1 MFLLIRKLK
10 RGAKILKKT
19 IIGLIVFT
27 IVAVSTTVILIIEEN
42 KIKNVTPNIPK
53 EEIETEIGTKRNQ
66 KYNQNDLEIIR
77 KNVDGIV
84 EYQSIR
90 ISGLKNKEIENKIN
104 NEIAQTEEEFVK
116 LLSNF
121 EEGEHR
127 YINEYVAANFSNILS
142 ISMEASSYS
151 SFDSI
156 EKEKYL
162 NYDLTTGNKIELKDL
177 FLPNADI
184 DRYAREYIYKDA
196 LHEAFSKANVFFDN
210 KYWEDGK
217 CTYFT
222 NELDEA
228 NYIKRFTRYK
238 NAKKDFYIGGNY
250 IYIQYGKEWNDSIC
264 IKYKDCLNDLVV
276 YTKFVTKDSI
286 FERDDIGFKDLYVC
300 SIVEPYTEKY
310 SYNVGDVTS
319 NFRIDSRMQSWVSGR
334 YESGEIFNSIFKTAE
349 SEVKNKKTQVLLEA
363 NKNDDKYYYLGI
375 STIFHDITIGTP
387 GTEDIV
393 VGFVKSKIETLY
405 EVSMDDFKN
414 FFEEKM
420 VDACTNGMYYND
432 EAFYL
437 KINLND
443 EEKNKCKCYEN
454 VTTEVY
460 RASDG
465 EKINSL
471 DDLFVI
477 GYDYI
482 SVIQNKLLERG
493 FTKEEILEKI
503 QNQEYTI
510 LKYGVEFKKS
520 DDETCFVDYSDF
532 SAEGFKH

>member
-1 MFLLIRKLK
+1 M
-10 RGAKILKKT
+10 KKT

-27 IVAVSTTVILIIEEN
+27 IVAVSITTVLIIEEN

-104 NEIAQTEEEFVK
+104 NEIAQTEEEFVN

-121 EEGEHR
+121 EAGEHK
-127 YINEYVAANFSNILS
+127 YINEYVVANFSNILS

-184 DRYAREYIYKDA
+184 DGYAREYIYKDA
-196 LHEAFSKANVFFDN
+196 LHEAFSKTNVFFDD
-210 KYWEDGK
+210 KYWKDGK

-250 IYIQYGKEWNDSIC
+250 IYIKYGKEWNDSIC

-375 STIFHDITIGTP
+375 STIFHDITIETP

-420 VDACTNGMYYND
+420 VDAYTNGMYYND

-460 RASDG
+460 SASDG

-493 FTKEEILEKI
+493 LTKEEILEKI

-510 LKYGVEFKKS
+510 LKYGVEFEKS
-520 DDETCFVDYSDF
+520 DDETCFVYYSDF
-532 SAEGFKH
+532 SVEGFRH

>member
-10 RGAKILKKT
+10 KGAKILKKT

-196 LHEAFSKANVFFDN
+196 LHEAFSKTNVFFDD

-238 NAKKDFYIGGNY
+238 NAKKDFYI
-250 IYIQYGKEWNDSIC
+250 
-264 IKYKDCLNDLVV
+264 
-276 YTKFVTKDSI
+276 
-286 FERDDIGFKDLYVC
+286 
-300 SIVEPYTEKY
+300 
-310 SYNVGDVTS
+310 
-319 NFRIDSRMQSWVSGR
+319 
-334 YESGEIFNSIFKTAE
+334 
-349 SEVKNKKTQVLLEA
+349 
-363 NKNDDKYYYLGI
+363 
-375 STIFHDITIGTP
+375 
-387 GTEDIV
+387 
-393 VGFVKSKIETLY
+393 
-405 EVSMDDFKN
+405 
-414 FFEEKM
+414 EE
-420 VDACTNGMYYND
+420 
-432 EAFYL
+432 
-437 KINLND
+437 
-443 EEKNKCKCYEN
+443 
-454 VTTEVY
+454 
-460 RASDG
+460 
-465 EKINSL
+465 
-471 DDLFVI
+471 
-477 GYDYI
+477 
-482 SVIQNKLLERG
+482 
-493 FTKEEILEKI
+493 
-503 QNQEYTI
+503 
-510 LKYGVEFKKS
+510 
-520 DDETCFVDYSDF
+520 
-532 SAEGFKH
+532 

>member
-1 MFLLIRKLK
+1 M
-10 RGAKILKKT
+10 KKT

-27 IVAVSTTVILIIEEN
+27 ILAVSTTVILIIEEN

-196 LHEAFSKANVFFDN
+196 LHEAFSKTNVFFDD

-238 NAKKDFYIGGNY
+238 NAKKDFYIGENY

>member
-1 MFLLIRKLK
+1 M
-10 RGAKILKKT
+10 KKT

-27 IVAVSTTVILIIEEN
+27 IIAVSTTSILIIEKNKPEN
-42 KIKNVTPNIPK
+42 ITPDIPK
-53 EEIETEIGTKRNQ
+53 EDVGTEIGTKRNQ

-84 EYQSIR
+84 EYKSIR
-90 ISGLKNKEIENKIN
+90 ISGLKNKDIENKIN
-104 NEIAQTEEEFVK
+104 NEIAQTEEEFVN

-121 EEGEHR
+121 ETDKHR

-142 ISMEASSYS
+142 ISMEASSYGS
-151 SFDSI
+151 SNSI
-156 EKEKYL
+156 EKKKYL

-228 NYIKRFTRYK
+228 SYIKRFTKYK

-250 IYIQYGKEWNDSIC
+250 IYIQYGEGWDDSIY

-276 YTKFVTKDSI
+276 YTKFATKDSI
-286 FERDDIGFKDLYVC
+286 FERDDIGFKDLYAC
-300 SIVEPYTEKY
+300 SIVEPYSDKY
-310 SYNVGDVTS
+310 SYIVGDVTP

-334 YESGEIFNSIFKTAE
+334 YEAGEIFNSIFKTAE
-349 SEVKNKKTQVLLEA
+349 SEVENKKSEILVEA

-375 STIFHDITIGTP
+375 NTTFHDITIGTP
-387 GTEDIV
+387 GTEDSLL
-393 VGFVKSKIETLY
+393 GFVKNKTEVLY
-405 EVSMDDFKN
+405 EVSMDDFN
-414 FFEEKM
+414 EFFEKRII
-420 VDACTNGMYYND
+420 DACTRETYYD
-432 EAFYL
+432 EETYYL
-437 KINLND
+437 RINLND
-443 EEKNKCKCYEN
+443 EEKNKCKCYGN

-460 RASDG
+460 RASNG
-465 EKINSL
+465 EKITSL
-471 DDLFVI
+471 DDLFVE
-477 GYDYI
+477 GYDYT
-482 SVIQNKLLERG
+482 SVIQNKLIERG
-493 FTKEEILEKI
+493 ATKEEILEKI
-503 QNQEYTI
+503 QNHEYTI
-510 LKYGVEFKKS
+510 SNYGVEFEKS
-520 DDETCFVDYSDF
+520 NNETYFVDYSNF
-532 SAEGFKH
+532 SVEGFKR

>member
-1 MFLLIRKLK
+1 M
-10 RGAKILKKT
+10 KKT

-27 IVAVSTTVILIIEEN
+27 IVAVSTTTVLIIEKN
-42 KIKNVTPNIPK
+42 KIKNVTPNIHK

-104 NEIAQTEEEFVK
+104 SEIAQTEEEFVN

-121 EEGEHR
+121 ETDKRR
-127 YINEYVAANFSNILS
+127 YVNEYVSANFSNILS
-142 ISMEASSYS
+142 ISMEASSYGLS
-151 SFDSI
+151 VST
-156 EKEKYL
+156 EKKKYL

-177 FLPNADI
+177 FLPNADV
-184 DRYAREYIYKDA
+184 DRYARNYIYKDA

-228 NYIKRFTRYK
+228 SYIKRFTKYK
-238 NAKKDFYIGGNY
+238 NAKKDFYIGENY
-250 IYIQYGKEWNDSIC
+250 IYIQYGEGWDDSIY
-264 IKYKDCLNDLVV
+264 IKYKDCLDDLVV
-276 YTKFVTKDSI
+276 YTKFATKDSI
-286 FERDDIGFKDLYVC
+286 FERDDIGFKDLYAC
-300 SIVEPYTEKY
+300 SIVEPYSDKY
-310 SYNVGDVTS
+310 SYIVGDVTP
-319 NFRIDSRMQSWVSGR
+319 NFRIDSRMQSWVSSR

-349 SEVKNKKTQVLLEA
+349 SEVENKKSEVLVEA
-363 NKNDDKYYYLGI
+363 NKNNDKYYYLGI
-375 STIFHDITIGTP
+375 STVFHDITIGTP
-387 GTEDIV
+387 GKEDSV
-393 VGFVKSKIETLY
+393 LGFVKNKMEVLY
-405 EVSMDDFKN
+405 EVNMDDFED

-420 VDACTNGMYYND
+420 VDAYTSERYYDD
-432 EAFYL
+432 EVSYL
-437 KINLND
+437 KIDLND
-443 EEKNKCKCYEN
+443 EEKNNCKSYKN

-460 RASDG
+460 RASNG
-465 EKINSL
+465 EKITSL
-471 DDLFVI
+471 DDLFVE

-482 SVIQNKLLERG
+482 SVIQNKLIERG
-493 FTKEEILEKI
+493 ATKEEILEKI

-510 LKYGVEFKKS
+510 SNYGVEFEKS
-520 DDETCFVDYSDF
+520 DDETCFVYYSDF
-532 SAEGFKH
+532 SVEGFKH